1 MKALR
6 VTERPEAIR
15 AGRFVA
21 SMGAPYQVKF
31 FYLIGCAHGRD
42 ETARTYG
49 LRSLGHTQILH
60 LLQRIQFYNISFPYL
75 S

>member
-31 FYLIGCAHGRD
+31 LIMSSICW
-42 ETARTYG
+42 
-49 LRSLGHTQILH
+49 
-60 LLQRIQFYNISFPYL
+60 
-75 S
+75 

>member
-31 FYLIGCAHGRD
+31 LIGSTICW
-42 ETARTYG
+42 
-49 LRSLGHTQILH
+49 
-60 LLQRIQFYNISFPYL
+60 
-75 S
+75 

>member
-31 FYLIGCAHGRD
+31 SYRVNYLLVIIKPAKLQLLS
-42 ETARTYG
+42 A
-49 LRSLGHTQILH
+49 LGKYEN
-60 LLQRIQFYNISFPYL
+60 RIFS
-75 S
+75 